1 MDESTN
7 LAPRDRWSSGPLEPV
22 RVESQVPFWDMLPRE
37 PHLLDYWRVLQK
49 HQWLILFFL
58 LTVVTIVTIA
68 TFRMQPVYQATAR
81 IEIGKENTNI
91 LPFQGVDAYDIYLD
105 LENNIET
112 QAKILQSETLALQTI
127 TSTGVA
133 NHPEFGGSGKGDKSV
148 IIPRSPA
155 NQERPPA
162 LTAFLS
168 RLSVK
173 RVPNSRLLDVTLEA
187 SDPKL
192 AARVLNAHLEN
203 FIEQN
208 FRSRYEATTN
218 ASNWLAG
225 QLNELKA
232 QVEKSEDARI
242 LYERQNQIWTID
254 EKQNI
259 TTQKLGDLNKELTG
273 AQSERVRKEAMY
285 QLVRSGNVDAIP
297 AVRENSI
304 LQDLQRKEADLRTQH
319 TEALNQY
326 GPNYP
331 KVLRLQAQLKELE
344 QLITREK
351 ENIVHRV
358 EAEYRAARQRE
369 LLLSEALDKQ
379 KVETNQMA
387 E

>member
-1 MDESTN
+1 MDESTH

-37 PHLLDYWRVLQK
+37 PHLLDYWRVLRK

-58 LTVVTIVTIA
+58 LTVVTIITIT

-112 QAKILQSETLALQTI
+112 QAKILQSETMALQTI

-133 NHPEFGGSGKGDKSV
+133 NHPEFGGSGKGDKSA

-203 FIEQN
+203 FI
-208 FRSRYEATTN
+208 
-218 ASNWLAG
+218 
-225 QLNELKA
+225 
-232 QVEKSEDARI
+232 
-242 LYERQNQIWTID
+242 
-254 EKQNI
+254 
-259 TTQKLGDLNKELTG
+259 
-273 AQSERVRKEAMY
+273 
-285 QLVRSGNVDAIP
+285 
-297 AVRENSI
+297 
-304 LQDLQRKEADLRTQH
+304 
-319 TEALNQY
+319 
-326 GPNYP
+326 
-331 KVLRLQAQLKELE
+331 
-344 QLITREK
+344 
-351 ENIVHRV
+351 
-358 EAEYRAARQRE
+358 
-369 LLLSEALDKQ
+369 
-379 KVETNQMA
+379 
-387 E
+387 